1 MEGPT
6 FSTDLAT
13 PSKSNPAKPSLLT
26 LPTEIVEKIFS
37 FVDSPGLVS
46 LRLVSRSVCAIAN
59 RPFAVKK
66 FASSHHVVSRES
78 FETLLAVSA
87 HSFFGAH
94 IKSIMI
100 SPYRKVLDR
109 LDPQDVDEDA
119 IVDDL
124 FIQTR
129 GFSELMPKILAN
141 VRRHSG
147 SVTIGILE
155 FYGYRAGTHRQRFHG
170 ENALDGGMGL
180 VPRPSET
187 LGIVLAKAREAGIE
201 INGLHFNL
209 HVDRRRFFEDVA
221 NPKMYKLVTK
231 VLKSR
236 DSPID
241 LRFTWSDKGLL
252 EYNHLRSHLCFSA
265 SSILLD
271 RAYPDVLFVE
281 ETVRWLAERSFSN
294 LHLQQLDVDCI
305 QNLEVYFTQSL
316 QTITLKDIRLNSTL
330 FAPSL
335 YGNLFQRLSELP
347 ELRHCIFN
355 MLHYSLQ
362 YADEIVPPLAI
373 NLISGHY
380 RSACESL
387 VLIFPDGKPKVEIQG
402 ADVSRQLEDL
412 AAYTAAAEKRKVHE
426 VEAAGRLV
434 DRRVMGADVSTKGN
448 EEDFGRPVGLRI
460 PVVAPPPFV
469 WPR

>member
-1 MEGPT
+1 MDGPT
-6 FSTDLAT
+6 SLTDLAT
-13 PSKSNPAKPSLLT
+13 TSKSNFARPALFA
-26 LPTEIVEKIFS
+26 LPTEIIDKIFS
-37 FVDSPGLVS
+37 FVDNSGLVN

-59 RPFAVKK
+59 RPFAVKN

-87 HSFFGAH
+87 HSFFGAY

-109 LDPQDVDEDA
+109 LDPQDPDEDA

-141 VRRHSG
+141 VRQHSG

-155 FYGYRAGTHRQRFHG
+155 FYGEWAGTHRQRFHD
-170 ENALDGGMGL
+170 ENALKGGMGI
-180 VPRPSET
+180 VTRPSET

-209 HVDRRRFFEDVA
+209 HVNRRFDDVA
-221 NPKMYKLVTK
+221 NLKMYKLVTK
-231 VLKSR
+231 FLKSR

-241 LRFTWSDKGLL
+241 LHFTWDDKGLL
-252 EYNHLRSHLCFSA
+252 EYNHLRGHLCFSA
-265 SSILLD
+265 SSILLN
-271 RAYPDVLFVE
+271 RAHPDVLFVE
-281 ETVRWLAERSFSN
+281 GIVRLLADTSFSN
-294 LHLQQLDVDCI
+294 LHLQQLDVDCLP
-305 QNLEVYFTQSL
+305 NLEAYFTQSL
-316 QTITLKDIRLNSTL
+316 QTITLEDIRLNSTL
-330 FAPSL
+330 FAPGL
-335 YGNLFQRLSELP
+335 YSNLFQRLSELP
-347 ELRHCIFN
+347 DLRHCKFN

-373 NLISGHY
+373 QFSSRYY
-380 RSACESL
+380 RSAWESL
-387 VLIFPDGKPKVEIQG
+387 LLIFPDGKPKVEIQG
-402 ADVSRQLEDL
+402 ADIPRQLEDL

-426 VEAAGRLV
+426 VEAAGELV
-434 DRRVMGADVSTKGN
+434 DRRVMGADVSTIGK
-448 EEDFGRPVGLRI
+448 EEDFGRPVSLRI
-460 PVVAPPPFV
+460 PVVPAPPFV
-469 WPR
+469 WPTW